1 MTANSIIWLGSVLSG
16 LLLFLSWKSGTKSQN
31 LPSDQVASSLY
42 QTLVKA
48 GCHPSNARLLIAQ
61 SAHETNGWTSDIY
74 IKNHNLFG
82 MKMPHVRQTT
92 AVKAL
97 NGYAY
102 YNTIEDSAADML
114 FWLAYEHY
122 DYSQD
127 VMLNLPELEPNR
139 TTFIDQSINMFVTFL
154 KDKGYFTDTISN
166 YYNGVKFWY
175 HKIMRMK

>member
-31 LPSDQVASSLY
+31 PPSDQVASSLY

-61 SAHETNGWTSDIY
+61 SAHETNGWKSDIY

-122 DYSQD
+122 DYSKD
-127 VMLNLPELEPNR
+127 VMPNLPSLEPNR